1 MTKIASS
8 SRRVSVY
15 TSRKYLFI
23 CILAVLSLLG
33 IGGGVKAQ
41 SYYVFYSN
49 GNFNSDVTGSS
60 GRFVPNAS
68 LYSGTSGSTFGNANG
83 NYFGYS
89 SRNGSI
95 SLSAVGSSDAANM
108 TISGGDAYIP
118 VQGWYSTT
126 NYYLRYS
133 SNSWSLSRNNRTDCA
148 RSVNV
153 SDVVTAQTISGDAS
167 ISSTGTDTS
176 YVVATNLSYYTK
188 YEIDNVRTYYGT
200 NPANEAS
207 ENVPTN
213 PITVTSGYTWRLSDN
228 ASAYAT
234 VNSSTGAITVNT
246 RPTESDVIITLY
258 CDYVLNGTTYTDDMQ
273 ITLTQDTRTVVNPST
288 IVATDV
294 SVFQGVSIAGTNYTL
309 SVTDPTTNRP
319 YDYVS
324 ATSANTSIATITN
337 NSGSFT
343 INGVAVGSTTVTIYA
358 YETDNTTVA
367 CSTTFTVTVI
377 DTTTGVDGTVVT
389 INDIE
394 DHTWSYYQDNNDLP
408 TGYPTGYLNSPDPRN
423 VIIDYRGVDLE
434 GNLSAN
440 VAISG
445 LTGENQNEMIYYKT
459 LEKTVL
465 GMTGD
470 YPYTVI
476 SNPFSKRPK
485 SGSTYYGF
493 AGWKVKS
500 GGEYIAEYS
509 NNDVIPLDAT
519 IHFTNLNTNYSPNCI
534 SATVV
539 LEATWTEATVMT
551 GTYAQTFSGGTYE
564 TNFWLVNGD
573 INSDVTVNSPCTV
586 TMMTPD
592 GGATVNNRGNYTI
605 SRSIYPGT
613 DHVKV
618 EFVRMNHTRA
628 IDVDGYDYT
637 IGRGVIGVNNSNTGG
652 DIQGCSS
659 NKECTHTFKIE
670 SGTYSSLHNFTSNID
685 ANKSIDQLMIL
696 GCDYDRAKGDNSK
709 LIIKDSM
716 YGGYGI
722 QLNRTSNDL
731 YLRGVIKSGTF
742 QSNVTVGGNG
752 DYKGSG
758 GTQSYYF
765 SVAAIFNA
773 GRRFLTVEGG
783 RLAGIA
789 GGIDSVS
796 TQSTTS
802 RAFDL
807 RVKGT
812 AQIDGVV
819 YGAGEFA
826 SSKGSRVMIFTGGTI
841 NGWIAGGANGTQ
853 LTRGALWGQ
862 SYLYIGGKTQVVNDD
877 DYPNQVMNRG
887 VGGNVFGAGCG
898 YSTTSTSGQVTLGTN
913 VVVSDE
919 AVIDRGVYGGGS
931 FGYCTTNQTA
941 NVFILGGTVNGK
953 DGGVNVTSQTS
964 GGWGGSTTTYT
975 ASYSSSIQG
984 GVFGGACQNKGG
996 EVNILMTDGTVMGG
1010 VYGGSNSSGTI
1021 AENAVVTV
1029 YGGTVGSQSDS
1040 ANVHGG
1046 GLGSSTYITKNVTVT
1061 IGKDCDNGPMIY
1073 GDVHGG
1079 SAQGTVNGTANS
1091 HAYTNNYT
1099 TSVSVAGGTMH
1110 DVFGGGLGTNLIA
1123 ANVCGRVTVNVT
1135 GGIISNVFGG
1145 NNVNGQP
1152 LGSSIVTINYAE
1164 GCGTTS
1170 CGNSVNYAIKEA
1182 VYGGGRGAAYDY
1194 TNGTVVNFQNGSAAA
1209 VYGGGLGANAT
1220 VKKTSVTMTGGTVGN
1235 VFGGGNAGPVGTEGT
1250 AASVVSTTVSVLNG
1264 TVCNNVYGGGNAAT
1278 VNGSTRVNIGEEC
1291 ISN

>member
-1 MTKIASS
+1 MRKFKLSSIMQYAASQHINRS
-8 SRRVSVY
+8 GYRY
-15 TSRKYLFI
+15 AT
-23 CILAVLSLLG
+23 LLLLLLMAM
-33 IGGGVKAQ
+33 GGATKAQ
-41 SYYVFYSN
+41 TYYVFYSN
-49 GNFNSDVTGSS
+49 GNFNSDVTGNSTS
-60 GRFVPNAS
+60 FIPNAS

-83 NYFGYS
+83 YYFRYN
-89 SRNGSI
+89 NG
-95 SLSAVGSSDAANM
+95 LVRTNNVGNASNLTIYNDEYIYVYANR
-108 TISGGDAYIP
+108 
-118 VQGWYSTT
+118 
-126 NYYLRYS
+126 NYYWLYYY
-133 SNSWSLSRNNRTDCA
+133 NSWSFSQWYQTRCVY
-148 RSVNV
+148 SVNV
-153 SDVVTAQTISGDAS
+153 SDVVTAQTISGDAT
-167 ISSTGTDTS
+167 ISSTGTNSS
-176 YVVATNLSYYTK
+176 YAVATNLSYYTK
-188 YEIDNVRTYYGT
+188 YEIANVDTYYGT
-200 NPANEAS
+200 NPANAAS
-207 ENVPTN
+207 TQIPASPN
-213 PITVTSGYTWRLSDN
+213 TVTSGYTWRLSDN

-246 RPTESDVIITLY
+246 RPTESDVVITLY

-377 DTTTGVDGTVVT
+377 EPTTGVDGTVVT

-394 DHTWSYYQDNNDLP
+394 DHTWSYYQDYNDLP

-539 LEATWTEATVMT
+539 LEATWTEATVKT
-551 GTYAQTFSGGTYE
+551 GTSAQTFSGGTYE
-564 TNFWLVNGD
+564 TNFWLVND
-573 INSDVTVNSPCTV
+573 NINSDVTVNSPCTV
-586 TMMTPD
+586 TMMSPD
-592 GGATVNNRGNYTI
+592 GGATVNNRGTYTI
-605 SRSIYPGT
+605 SRSINPGT

-618 EFVRMNHTRA
+618 EFVRMNHTNA
-628 IDVDGYDYT
+628 VNINGYDYI

-670 SGTYSSLHNFTSNID
+670 SGTYSSLHNFTSNI
-685 ANKSIDQLMIL
+685 NTNRIIDQLMIL

-709 LIIKDSM
+709 LIIKGDM

-752 DYKGSG
+752 NYKGSG

-765 SVAAIFNA
+765 SVASIHNA

-789 GGIDSVS
+789 GGMDE
-796 TQSTTS
+796 TNNQDTTARS
-802 RAFDL
+802 FDL
-807 RVKGT
+807 RVRGT

-819 YGAGEFA
+819 YGAAEYANG
-826 SSKGSRVMIFTGGTI
+826 KGTRVMVFTGGTI

-853 LTRGALWGQ
+853 ESNGALWG
-862 SYLYIGGKTQVVNDD
+862 SAYLYVGGKTQVVNDD

-919 AVIDRGVYGGGS
+919 AVVDRGVYGGGS

-941 NVFILGGTVNGK
+941 NVFILGGKVNGK
-953 DGGVNVTSQTS
+953 DGGVNGTN
-964 GGWGGSTTTYT
+964 
-975 ASYSSSIQG
+975 YSSSIQG
-984 GVFGGACQNKGG
+984 GVFGGACQNNGG

-1079 SAQGTVNGTANS
+1079 SAQGTVNGTEGS

-1123 ANVCGRVTVNVT
+1123 ATVCGRVTVNVT

-1194 TNGTVVNFQNGSAAA
+1194 TGGTVVNFQSGSASA
-1209 VYGGGLGANAT
+1209 VYGGGLGANAS

>member
-15 TSRKYLFI
+15 NSRKYLFI

-60 GRFVPNAS
+60 GSFVPNAS

-83 NYFGYS
+83 YYFRYNNGLTRTTTANSATNLIIDGNYIY
-89 SRNGSI
+89 R
-95 SLSAVGSSDAANM
+95 
-108 TISGGDAYIP
+108 
-118 VQGWYSTT
+118 QGTYY
-126 NYYLRYS
+126 NYYLYYNNS
-133 SNSWSLSRNNRTDCA
+133 SWSFSWRNYTRCVY
-148 RSVNV
+148 SVNV

-167 ISSTGTDTS
+167 ISSTGTNSS

-200 NPANEAS
+200 NPANAAS
-207 ENVPTN
+207 TQIPASPN
-213 PITVTSGYTWRLSDN
+213 TVTSGYTWRLSDN

-246 RPTESDVIITLY
+246 RPTESDVVITLY

-377 DTTTGVDGTVVT
+377 EQPTTGVDGTVVT

-539 LEATWTEATVMT
+539 LEATWTEATVKT
-551 GTYAQTFSGGTYE
+551 GTSAQTFSGGTYE
-564 TNFWLVNGD
+564 TNFWLVNGN

-586 TMMTPD
+586 TMMSPD
-592 GGATVNNRGNYTI
+592 GGATVNYRGTNTI
-605 SRSIYPGT
+605 FGSINPGT

-618 EFVRMNHTRA
+618 EFVRMNHTNA
-628 IDVDGYDYT
+628 VNINGYDYI

-670 SGTYSSLHNFTSNID
+670 SGTYSSLHNFTSDINTNRI
-685 ANKSIDQLMIL
+685 IDQLMIL

-709 LIIKDSM
+709 LIIKGDM

-789 GGIDSVS
+789 GGMDE
-796 TQSTTS
+796 TNNQNTTARS
-802 RAFDL
+802 FDL
-807 RVKGT
+807 RVRGT

-819 YGAGEFA
+819 YGAAEFA
-826 SSKGSRVMIFTGGTI
+826 NGKGTRVMVFTGGTI

-853 LTRGALWGQ
+853 VSDGALWG
-862 SYLYIGGKTQVVNDD
+862 SAYLYVGGKTQVVNDD

-919 AVIDRGVYGGGS
+919 AVVDRGVYGGGS

-941 NVFILGGTVNGK
+941 NVFILGGKVNGK
-953 DGGVNVTSQTS
+953 DGGVNGTN
-964 GGWGGSTTTYT
+964 
-975 ASYSSSIQG
+975 YSSSIQG

-1079 SAQGTVNGTANS
+1079 SAQGTVNGTEDS

-1110 DVFGGGLGTNLIA
+1110 DVFGGGLGTNSIA
-1123 ANVCGRVTVNVT
+1123 ATVCGRVTVNVT

-1182 VYGGGRGAAYDY
+1182 VYGGGRGASYDY
-1194 TNGTVVNFQNGSAAA
+1194 TGGTVVNFQNGSAAA
-1209 VYGGGLGANAT
+1209 VYGGGLGANAS
-1220 VKKTSVTMTGGTVGN
+1220 VKKTTVTMTGGTVGN

>member
-15 TSRKYLFI
+15 NSRKYLFI

-33 IGGGVKAQ
+33 IGGGVRAQ
-41 SYYVFYSN
+41 DYCYVFYNSSN
-49 GNFNSDVTGSS
+49 GVYLCVNNSSLDVTSTFSPNNCIWQASGTLGNNTSRSVHSYTSDYSSRYLYVENYYYGGVTLSSEQARWRLNNEYLCYYYNRGYYNTYRHYITTDGSSVSTSTSSSTSGFKAYAVTITSYDETITNPTITGSS
-60 GRFVPNAS
+60 TIALNTTSEDYDAS
-68 LYSGTSGSTFGNANG
+68 GAAYQRGYTNYSFTIGSTTY
-83 NYFGYS
+83 NYYYDD
-89 SRNGSI
+89 NGS
-95 SLSAVGSSDAANM
+95 SF
-108 TISGGDAYIP
+108 
-118 VQGWYSTT
+118 
-126 NYYLRYS
+126 
-133 SNSWSLSRNNRTDCA
+133 
-148 RSVNV
+148 
-153 SDVVTAQTISGDAS
+153 
-167 ISSTGTDTS
+167 TGTPS
-176 YVVATNLSYYTK
+176 
-188 YEIDNVRTYYGT
+188 
-200 NPANEAS
+200 AS
-207 ENVPTN
+207 T
-213 PITVTSGYTWRLSDN
+213 ISGYTWSLSNTDY
-228 ASAYAT
+228 AS
-234 VNSSTGAITVNT
+234 VNSEGLVTV
-246 RPTESDVIITLY
+246 
-258 CDYVLNGTTYTDDMQ
+258 
-273 ITLTQDTRTVVNPST
+273 
-288 IVATDV
+288 
-294 SVFQGVSIAGTNYTL
+294 
-309 SVTDPTTNRP
+309 TNRP
-319 YDYVS
+319 TVDTEVTLY
-324 ATSANTSIATITN
+324 ATATVTGGVPAAPANTTLIAQKTITILGTTPNPPTITSSRVTVTITSTN
-337 NSGSFT
+337 NSDIIYYTTDGSTPSSSSTQYSDAFT
-343 INGVAVGSTTVTIYA
+343 ITG
-358 YETDNTTVA
+358 
-367 CSTTFTVTVI
+367 
-377 DTTTGVDGTVVT
+377 TTTIKAIACRNGNCSSPSTLVVT
-389 INDIE
+389 PGTCVSGTMVILNDFE

-539 LEATWTEATVMT
+539 LEATWTEATVKT
-551 GTYAQTFSGGTYE
+551 GTSAQTFSGGTYE
-564 TNFWLVNGD
+564 TNFWLVNGN

-586 TMMTPD
+586 TMMSPD

-605 SRSIYPGT
+605 SRSINPGT

-618 EFVRMNHTRA
+618 EFVRMNHTNA
-628 IDVDGYDYT
+628 VNINGYDYI
-637 IGRGVIGVNNSNTGG
+637 IGRGVIGVNNSYTGG

-670 SGTYSSLHNFTSNID
+670 SGTYSSLHNFTSNI
-685 ANKSIDQLMIL
+685 NTNRIIDQLMIL

-709 LIIKDSM
+709 LIIKGDM
-716 YGGYGI
+716 YGGYEI

-752 DYKGSG
+752 NYKGSG

-765 SVAAIFNA
+765 SVASIHNA

-789 GGIDSVS
+789 GGMDE
-796 TQSTTS
+796 TNNQDTTARS
-802 RAFDL
+802 FDL
-807 RVKGT
+807 RVRGT

-819 YGAGEFA
+819 YGAAEYANG
-826 SSKGSRVMIFTGGTI
+826 KGTRVMVFTGGTI

-853 LTRGALWGQ
+853 VSDGALRG
-862 SYLYIGGKTQVVNDD
+862 SAYLYVGGKTQVVNDD

-919 AVIDRGVYGGGS
+919 AVVDRGVYGGGS
-931 FGYCTTNQTA
+931 FGYCTINQTA
-941 NVFILGGTVNGK
+941 NVFILGGKVNGK
-953 DGGVNVTSQTS
+953 DGGVNGTN
-964 GGWGGSTTTYT
+964 
-975 ASYSSSIQG
+975 YSSSIQG

-1079 SAQGTVNGTANS
+1079 SAQGTVNGTEDS

-1110 DVFGGGLGTNLIA
+1110 DVFGGGLGTNSIA
-1123 ANVCGRVTVNVT
+1123 ATVCGRVTVNVT

-1194 TNGTVVNFQNGSAAA
+1194 TGGTVVNFQNGSAAA
-1209 VYGGGLGANAT
+1209 VYGGGLGANAS
-1220 VKKTSVTMTGGTVGN
+1220 VKKTTVTMTGGTVGN